1 MYCPVRE
8 SVGGE
13 VFSGLIGS
21 ESDWVS
27 ESEFSR
33 RLPTPSAGFV
43 SAKKEVCVKS
53 QSEEMHS
60 WEVSISGVRPH
71 PRAKLDNEWKW
82 LMMTRAWASSDTDQ
96 LSAPRRRLWRE

>member
-13 VFSGLIGS
+13 VFSGDIGS
-21 ESDWVS
+21 ESDGVS

-43 SAKKEVCVKS
+43 SAAREVCVKS
-53 QSEEMHS
+53 QSEETHS
-60 WEVSISGVRPH
+60 
-71 PRAKLDNEWKW
+71 
-82 LMMTRAWASSDTDQ
+82 
-96 LSAPRRRLWRE
+96 